1 MEFKKINLTTEN
13 LIALSMTNLTSWG
26 CDDATVADVYDA
38 IEDAVGA
45 KDACKRLNALRLLKR
60 GWEVNRETD
69 KYVRLAC
76 YDSLGNREF
85 LFIVK

>member
-1 MEFKKINLTTEN
+1 MEFKNINLTTEN
-13 LIALSMTNLTSWG
+13 LTALCLTDLTYWG
-26 CDDATVADVYDA
+26 RDYSTVADVYDA
-38 IEDAVGA
+38 IEDAVDA
-45 KDACKRLNALRLLKR
+45 EDACKRLNALRLLRR

-76 YDSLGNREF
+76 YDSYDIREF

>member
-13 LIALSMTNLTSWG
+13 LTALSLTDLTYWG
-26 CDDATVADVYDA
+26 RDYSTVADAYDA
-38 IEDAVGA
+38 IEDAVDA
-45 KDACKRLNALRLLKR
+45 EDACKRLNALKLLRR

-69 KYVRLAC
+69 KYIRLTC
-76 YDSLGNREF
+76 YDSFDDRYF